1 MHIAEKNIK
10 GRGITKSKV
19 SEAGVY
25 LIWGGGDQNS
35 FLLIENTLISVI
47 LEVANKKQLNHHL
60 ITLS

>member
-10 GRGITKSKV
+10 GRGNTKSKA

-25 LIWGGGDQNS
+25 LIWGGDQNS
-35 FLLIENTLISVI
+35 FLLIENTLVSVI

>member
-10 GRGITKSKV
+10 GRGITKSKA

-25 LIWGGGDQNS
+25 LIWGGIKKLI
-35 FLLIENTLISVI
+35 LLIENTLISVI

-60 ITLS
+60 IALS